1 VCKLDLFLWLT
12 VSFIVIGFVVIA
24 STAKGMARKVALIR
38 ENEESMVGKQIST
51 KPVIWWIV
59 GATVFGL
66 VSMFL
71 VVRSFSVYM

>member
-1 VCKLDLFLWLT
+1 MDLFLWLT
-12 VSFIVIGFVVIA
+12 VSFIVIGFVVFA
-24 STAKGMARKVALIR
+24 STAKSMERKVALIR
-38 ENEESMVGKQIST
+38 ENEESMEGKQIST

-71 VVRSFSVYM
+71 VVRSFSIYM

>member
-1 VCKLDLFLWLT
+1 MDLFLWLT

-24 STAKGMARKVALIR
+24 FMKKSMERKVALII
-38 ENEESMVGKQIST
+38 ENEENMESKQISN

-59 GATVFGL
+59 GATVWGL
-66 VSMFL
+66 VSIFL